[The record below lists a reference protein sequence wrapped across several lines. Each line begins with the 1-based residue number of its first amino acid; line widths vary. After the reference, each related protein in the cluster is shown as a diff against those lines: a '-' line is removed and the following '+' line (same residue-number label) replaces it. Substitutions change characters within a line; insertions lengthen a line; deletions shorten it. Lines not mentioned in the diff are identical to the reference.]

1 MIEKNSNYK
10 IENGIFSGFS
20 ATIHIPS
27 GVKQIAPLALTPLE
41 NVQYLYLP
49 YTLEKLEPSCLR
61 KPYDVMTKD
70 IAMSWGI
77 SSHPSC
83 LKEVHICE
91 NHSIYQSKNGVLY
104 SADGRQLIYLPPSR
118 YNKTVEIA
126 EGVYELC
133 KESCCFV

>member
-20 ATIHIPS
+20 APIHIPS
-27 GVKQIAPLALTPLE
+27 GVKQIAPLSLTPLE
-41 NVQYLYLP
+41 NVRILVLP
-49 YTLEKLEPSCLR
+49 YTLEKFEPSCLR

-77 SSHPSC
+77 SSHPSN

-91 NHSIYQSKNGVLY
+91 NH
-104 SADGRQLIYLPPSR
+104 
-118 YNKTVEIA
+118 
-126 EGVYELC
+126 
-133 KESCCFV
+133 